1 MRVIICGAGRVG
13 YGLAERLSQERNTVT
28 VIDTSPDLVRQITNE
43 LDVRGVIGHGS
54 HPDVLVRAGVQDC
67 DMIIGVTYADE
78 VNMMACQVAHSLF
91 NVPIKVARVR
101 AQAYLDSQWNDLYSR
116 ENMPIDI
123 IISPEIEIG
132 KAILRRLNTPGAFNV
147 VPFGDGAVQML
158 GVEILDDC
166 PIVQTP
172 IRQIPDLF
180 TGLHAAVVGIER
192 DGELFAPTPDD
203 PLEVGDRAYIVTQAA
218 HSARLLEVL
227 GSRKV
232 QARHVVIIGGGNVG
246 TYVAEKLEGKSGM
259 RVRVIERN
267 KERAEKA
274 AEQLSRTVILNGDA
288 MSAEIQEEAGVPNAE
303 MVVCLTNN
311 DSVNIL
317 SAVQAKKLGAR
328 SAISLI
334 NEVSMQSM
342 QSELGIDM
350 IIDPRASTI
359 SSILRHVRRGRILE
373 VYALEQG
380 GAEVI
385 EGEVLDTSPMAGKA
399 LGDVAMGEG
408 IAIGA
413 IISDG
418 AVFAPTPGHILRPG
432 NRVVLLAEKGALE
445 DIVTMFRVSSDYY

>member
-91 NVPIKVARVR
+91 NVPTKVARVR

-418 AVFAPTPGHILRPG
+418 AVFAPTPGHVLRPG

>member
-28 VIDTSPDLVRQITNE
+28 VIDTSPDLVRQITND

-91 NVPIKVARVR
+91 NVPTKVARVR

>member
-28 VIDTSPDLVRQITNE
+28 VIDTSPDLIRQITNE
-43 LDVRGVIGHGS
+43 LDVRGVVGHGS
-54 HPDVLVRAGVQDC
+54 HPDVLVRAGVRDC
-67 DMIIGVTYADE
+67 DMIIAVTYADE

-91 NVPIKVARVR
+91 DVPTKVARVR
-101 AQAYLDSQWNDLYSR
+101 AQGYLDNQWNDLYSR

-158 GVEILDDC
+158 GVEINEDC
-166 PIVQTP
+166 PIIQTP

-203 PLEVGDRAYIVTQAA
+203 PLEVGDRAYIITQAA
-218 HSARLLEVL
+218 HSKRLLEVL
-227 GSRKV
+227 GSNQV

-259 RVRVIERN
+259 RVRVIERD
-267 KERAEKA
+267 KDRAEKA

-288 MSAEIQEEAGVPNAE
+288 MSAEIQEEAGVANAE
-303 MVVCLTNN
+303 MFIALTNS

-328 SAISLI
+328 MTISLI
-334 NEVSMQSM
+334 NEVSMQDM

-350 IIDPRASTI
+350 VIDPRASTI

-373 VYALEQG
+373 VYSLEQG

-399 LGDVAMGEG
+399 LSDVAMGEG
-408 IAIGA
+408 VAVGA
-413 IISDG
+413 IIADG
-418 AVFAPTPGHILRPG
+418 AVLPPSPGLVLRPG
-432 NRVVLLAEKGALE
+432 NRVVLMAEKGAL
-445 DIVTMFRVSSDYY
+445 DNIVTMFRVSSDYY

>member
-13 YGLAERLSQERNTVT
+13 YGLAARLSAERNTVT
-28 VIDTSPDLVRQITNE
+28 VIDTSPDLIREITNQ

-54 HPDVLVRAGVQDC
+54 HPDVLVRAGVKDC
-67 DMIIGVTYADE
+67 DMIIAVTHYDE

-91 NVPIKVARVR
+91 DVPTKVARVR
-101 AQAYLDSQWNDLYSR
+101 AQGYLSSAWNDLYSR

-132 KAILRRLNTPGAFNV
+132 KSILRRLNTPGAFNV

-158 GVEILDDC
+158 GVEISPDC
-166 PIVQTP
+166 PIIQTP

-192 DGELFAPTPDD
+192 EGEIFAPTPDD
-203 PLEVGDRAYIVTQAA
+203 PLEVGDRAYIITQSA
-218 HSARLLEVL
+218 HATRLLEVL
-227 GSRKV
+227 GAREAK
-232 QARHVVIIGGGNVG
+232 ARHVVIIGGGNVG
-246 TYVAEKLEGKSGM
+246 IYVAESLEKTSGM

-267 KERAEKA
+267 KERAEASA
-274 AEQLSRTVILNGDA
+274 ANLTRTVILNGDA
-288 MSAEIQEEAGVPNAE
+288 MDADIQEEAGVSNAE
-303 MVVCLTNN
+303 MVICLTDS

-317 SAVQAKKLGAR
+317 SAVLAKKLGA
-328 SAISLI
+328 SHTISLI
-334 NEVSMQSM
+334 NEVSMQAM

-350 IIDPRASTI
+350 VIDPRASTI

-373 VYALEQG
+373 VYSLENG

-399 LGDVAMGEG
+399 LRDLTLGEG
-408 IAIGA
+408 VAIGA
-413 IISDG
+413 VISE
-418 AVFAPTPGHILRPG
+418 AEVMFPTPDIVLRPG
-432 NRVVLLAEKGALE
+432 YRVVLLAEKGALS

>member
-28 VIDTSPDLVRQITNE
+28 VIDTSPDLIRQITNE
-43 LDVRGVIGHGS
+43 LDVRGVVGHGS
-54 HPDVLVRAGVQDC
+54 HPDVLVRAGVRDC
-67 DMIIGVTYADE
+67 DMIIAVTYADE

-91 NVPIKVARVR
+91 DVPTKVARVR
-101 AQAYLDSQWNDLYSR
+101 AQGYLDNQWNDLYSR

-158 GVEILDDC
+158 GVEINEDC
-166 PIVQTP
+166 PIIQTP

-203 PLEVGDRAYIVTQAA
+203 PLEVGDRAYIITQAA
-218 HSARLLEVL
+218 HSKRLLEVL
-227 GSRKV
+227 GSNQV

-259 RVRVIERN
+259 RVRVIERD
-267 KERAEKA
+267 KDRAEKA

-288 MSAEIQEEAGVPNAE
+288 MSAEIQEEAGVANAE
-303 MVVCLTNN
+303 MVIALTNS

-328 SAISLI
+328 MTISLI
-334 NEVSMQSM
+334 NEVSMQDM

-350 IIDPRASTI
+350 VIDPRASTI

-373 VYALEQG
+373 VYSLEQG

-399 LGDVAMGEG
+399 LSDVAMGEG
-408 IAIGA
+408 VAIGA
-413 IISDG
+413 IIADG
-418 AVFAPTPGHILRPG
+418 AVLPPSPGLVLRPG
-432 NRVVLLAEKGALE
+432 NRGVLMAEKGAL
-445 DIVTMFRVSSDYY
+445 DKIVTMFRVSSDYY

>member
-91 NVPIKVARVR
+91 NVPTKVARVR

-158 GVEILDDC
+158 GVEILEDC

-192 DGELFAPTPDD
+192 DGELFAPTQDD

>member
-28 VIDTSPDLVRQITNE
+28 VIDTSPDLIRQITNE
-43 LDVRGVIGHGS
+43 LDVRGVVGHGS
-54 HPDVLVRAGVQDC
+54 HPDVLVRAGVRDC
-67 DMIIGVTYADE
+67 DMIIAVTYADE

-91 NVPIKVARVR
+91 DVPTKVARVR
-101 AQAYLDSQWNDLYSR
+101 AQGYLDNQWNDLYSR

-158 GVEILDDC
+158 GVEINEDC
-166 PIVQTP
+166 PIIQTP

-203 PLEVGDRAYIVTQAA
+203 PLEVGDRAYIITQAA
-218 HSARLLEVL
+218 HSKRLLEVL
-227 GSRKV
+227 GSNQV

-259 RVRVIERN
+259 RVRVIERD
-267 KERAEKA
+267 KDRAEKA

-288 MSAEIQEEAGVPNAE
+288 MSAEIQEEAGVANAE
-303 MVVCLTNN
+303 MVIALTNS

-328 SAISLI
+328 MTISLI
-334 NEVSMQSM
+334 NEVSMQDM

-350 IIDPRASTI
+350 VIDPRASTI

-373 VYALEQG
+373 VYSLEQG

-399 LGDVAMGEG
+399 LSDVAMGEG
-408 IAIGA
+408 VAIGA
-413 IISDG
+413 IIADG
-418 AVFAPTPGHILRPG
+418 AVLPPSPGLVLRPG
-432 NRVVLLAEKGALE
+432 NRVVLMAEKGAL
-445 DIVTMFRVSSDYY
+445 DNIVTMFRVSSDYY